1 MRGIPS
7 LLTILVLVF
16 GNGLALADEPRL
28 ELFVQTGHTQWVMGV
43 AISGDGKYVVTGSY
57 DKTAILWEA
66 ASGKKLQSFRG
77 HRGFINSV
85 AISADGKFVVSGSDD
100 RTAILWEAA
109 SGKKLQ
115 ALQGHKDAVRKG
127 WSGGG
132 KRAGSKVRQTHLE
145 QSWLYADRGSSCD
158 LCRLE

>member
-115 ALQGHKDAVRKG
+115 ALQGHKDAVR
-127 WSGGG
+127 SVAISDDG
-132 KRAGSKVRQTHLE
+132 KLVVTGSADTSRAGTTFCTGRS
-145 QSWLYADRGSSCD
+145 AAGST
-158 LCRLE
+158 